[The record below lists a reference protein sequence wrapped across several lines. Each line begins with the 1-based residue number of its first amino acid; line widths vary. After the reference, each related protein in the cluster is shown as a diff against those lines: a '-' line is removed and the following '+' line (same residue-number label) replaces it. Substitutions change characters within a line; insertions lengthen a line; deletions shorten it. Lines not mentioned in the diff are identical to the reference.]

1 MIATTKIP
9 VLTAIASLFH
19 PLGYL
24 TPTTVKMRLFLQ
36 NLWIQEKGWDDQLEN
51 EDIETWQ
58 KTITEMRELSTISV
72 PRHIGDKT
80 PQLLCFCDVSEKA
93 YLTAIYLKT
102 LYDGKYDVS
111 LLFSKPRIAPKQKMS
126 ILRLKL
132 LALLTGISSLKYVSK
147 ELKLENTK

>member
-1 MIATTKIP
+1 MK
-9 VLTAIASLFH
+9 LHNF
-19 PLGYL
+19 
-24 TPTTVKMRLFLQ
+24 
-36 NLWIQEKGWDDQLEN
+36 
-51 EDIETWQ
+51 
-58 KTITEMRELSTISV
+58 
-72 PRHIGDKT
+72 
-80 PQLLCFCDVSEKA
+80 CFCDVSEKA

>member
-72 PRHIGDKT
+72 PRHIGDET

-111 LLFSKPRIAPKQKMS
+111 PLFSKPRIAPKQKMS